1 MPGSKTRIKRR
12 FSLIF
17 FPPLHPVI
25 PYLAPMIL
33 FMALVSL
40 FPLLFSIYLSLSD
53 INPNLQLEFQGLRN
67 YINVFIDTKVWR
79 SLAHS
84 AVFMGGSVLGQFCL
98 GMISA
103 LLLNQEMRSRRYFRL
118 ALLLP
123 WVIPPVVSTL
133 TWRWMFDSQFGLIN
147 DWLMRL
153 GILKEFRSWIGLPD
167 TALLTTIIVSIWR
180 GFPFLM
186 IMFLAGLQTI
196 PKEYYEAAEVD
207 GAGSFQRFW
216 YITIPGLRYTIA
228 VASTITAI
236 WSFKEF
242 TIIFLLTEGG
252 PAGAS
257 EVVVTLVYKMFFLF
271 ARFGQAAA
279 LGVLVLLILLVFA
292 SIYVRLVIGRK
303 SEA

>member
-1 MPGSKTRIKRR
+1 
-12 FSLIF
+12 
-17 FPPLHPVI
+17 
-25 PYLAPMIL
+25 
-33 FMALVSL
+33 
-40 FPLLFSIYLSLSD
+40 
-53 INPNLQLEFQGLRN
+53 
-67 YINVFIDTKVWR
+67 
-79 SLAHS
+79 
-84 AVFMGGSVLGQFCL
+84 
-98 GMISA
+98 
-103 LLLNQEMRSRRYFRL
+103 
-118 ALLLP
+118 
-123 WVIPPVVSTL
+123 
-133 TWRWMFDSQFGLIN
+133 MFDSQFGLIN